1 MTVTSVGAPRSRR
14 FDPLGVNV
22 ELPLE
27 GTYHPMGF
35 RLDLATNSR
44 EVIEA
49 AEESWSGQTQEFDGA
64 SMTMRVL
71 VTAEGPLAEP
81 GTHHKAGA
89 LYSDVS
95 DPYNFAHVDLAAQFA
110 AVYVSQKTASD
121 HTWLRW
127 FYVESIPYLMLDQ
140 RQVVLVHGGLVA
152 RQRSGVLLCGASA
165 AGKSTLAYACARAG
179 WTFLSDDCAALL
191 PGSTDRLALG
201 RPRQIR
207 FRSDAPRLF
216 PELNG
221 YVVRARPTGKLA
233 VEVPT
238 SALDIRT
245 ASRTNVEA
253 IVFIERDTGAP
264 SLRPV
269 SADEA
274 FERILAD
281 LPTYGGETDAIHEQT
296 VRRLCAAPAYVLQ
309 YDALSDAVRLLS
321 ALPRYDF

>member
-1 MTVTSVGAPRSRR
+1 MSVTSVSTFRSRR

-22 ELPLE
+22 ELPLK
-27 GTYHPMGF
+27 GTFHPMGF

-44 EVIEA
+44 DVIEA
-49 AEESWSGQTQEFDGA
+49 AEEAWSGQRQEFDTA
-64 SMTMRVL
+64 SMTMQVF

-95 DPYNFAHVDLAAQFA
+95 DPYNFAHVDLAAQVA
-110 AVYVSQKTASD
+110 AVYVSQKTVSD

-127 FYVESIPYLMLDQ
+127 FYVESIAYLMLDQ
-140 RQVVLVHGGLVA
+140 RHLVLVHGGLVA
-152 RQRSGVLLCGASA
+152 RQDAGVLLCGASA

-179 WTFLSDDCAALL
+179 WTFISDDCAALL
-191 PGSTDRLALG
+191 PGRADRLALG

-253 IVFIERDTGAP
+253 IAFIERGTGAA
-264 SLRPV
+264 SVRPIP
-269 SADEA
+269 ADEA

-281 LPTYGGETDAIHEQT
+281 LPTYGEESDAIHEHM
-296 VRRLCAAPAYVLQ
+296 VRRLCTAPAYVLQ
-309 YDALSDAVRLLS
+309 YDDLSDAVRLLS
-321 ALPRYDF
+321 VLPRYDF